1 MRQWAVAQPCG
12 GSPSFP
18 EQTEEGSNGMA
29 RALDIL
35 HSFAQQLKSGQRRKQ
50 RSAQKQ
56 RSYRFESLEPRIALA
71 AAGLVPVGAQPIGP
85 LTGKIVYTSGG
96 HGIEYEGGST
106 NNGWLTDRPDY
117 NEIVE
122 DFGNQDQL
130 TYFAD
135 YLLRAGATVVPMRPV
150 GHQLNEVVL
159 DNDSAGVTYSGA
171 WSDSTSGGRWYDEDY
186 GAVAD
191 TVRYRSASTSAG
203 SETAVATYTPNIPA
217 EGFYP
222 VYVWASAGTNRTS
235 QLYKVNHTGGQT
247 QIRVDHSMVG
257 NGWVYLG
264 TYHFD
269 GGSSSEAGSVQVS
282 NEGAAGKV
290 VIADAVRFGN
300 GMGDLREG
308 SGGIGTGTVSG
319 YPREDE
325 SSYYWL
331 YRGIGLG
338 VTPTSVLGTG
348 NVSAPSNMAQ
358 HMNQNTNPF
367 GTSVYIGFHSNGTTG
382 DPATAT
388 ARGAIG
394 LIDSDAATPHQSDLA
409 LFTGRQI
416 NQDMQALNGT
426 FEHNWSTRTS
436 HSSSGGFGEIDLG
449 ASAEMDATI
458 IEVGFHD
465 NTQDSQL
472 LRDPKV
478 RDQIGRSTYE
488 AVLEYFDAW
497 GGLTSPTTVAS
508 APKIASVVSNASGEV
523 TLTWAAG
530 QSGGVYGAAATGYR
544 IYASVDGYGFDGGT
558 LVAGGGA
565 TSATLSGYDPTIPYY
580 FKIVAVNAGGESKS
594 SEVLNVLPSGGPK
607 QVLVVSGFDRFDRTQ
622 NARYPF
628 YSPSGNLVDRVWARY
643 NNSFDYVVQVA
654 AAIHAAEP
662 GVHVASASNEAIISG
677 AVSLSDYDAV
687 IWILGEESTA
697 NDTFNATEQTKVE
710 QYIASGGHLF
720 TSGAEIGWDLD
731 QQNNGRTFFESTLK
745 GNYVADDA
753 GTYNVTAAAGGIF
766 AGLSFSFDNGS
777 QFYDAEFP
785 DVIAPQAGAAQALA
799 YIGGSGGSAGIQV
812 AGTDGRGSVVMF
824 GFPFETITTA
834 ANRAA
839 VMDRVLD
846 YFGVEP
852 IVPTGDFDDDGM
864 VDGAD
869 FLAWQRGFGGASP
882 TLTEGDADRNG
893 VVDAADLAVWS
904 SQFGSGAAAVEAS
917 VASIAALEAAEES
930 SLAAAPSNELGWL
943 AQRSSVLASA
953 AGPRRATGLSKQVPA
968 LQGSAPSL
976 NVVYRSIP
984 TENRHDAKVDAIA
997 CDLAE
1002 RESLDL
1008 AFDDQSLGS
1017 GDWRVLQVAK

>member
-1 MRQWAVAQPCG
+1 
-12 GSPSFP
+12 
-18 EQTEEGSNGMA
+18 MA
-29 RALDIL
+29 RALDIFY
-35 HSFAQQLKSGQRRKQ
+35 SVAQRLRLGLRRKQ
-50 RSAQKQ
+50 RSAGKQ
-56 RSYRFESLEPRIALA
+56 RSYRIESLEPRLALA
-71 AAGLVPVGAQPIGP
+71 AAGLVPIGAQPTGP

-106 NNGWLTDRPDY
+106 NGGWLTDRPEY
-117 NEIVE
+117 SEIVE

-130 TYFAD
+130 IYFSD

-159 DNDSAGVTYSGA
+159 DNDSAGVTYSGV
-171 WSDSTSGGRWYDEDY
+171 WTDSTSGGRWYDEDY

-191 TVRYRSASTSAG
+191 AVRYRSASTSAG
-203 SETAVATYTPNIPA
+203 SETAVATYTPNIPE

-264 TYHFD
+264 TFHFD
-269 GGSSSEAGSVQVS
+269 GGSSSVAGSVQIS
-282 NEGAAGKV
+282 NEGADGKV

-300 GMGDLREG
+300 GMGDLKEG
-308 SGGIGTGTVSG
+308 AGGFGTGTVSG

-325 SSYYWL
+325 SSYFWL

-338 VTPTSVLGTG
+338 ITPSSVLGTG

-508 APKIASVVSNASGEV
+508 APKISSVVSNASGEV

-544 IYASVDGYGFDGGT
+544 IYASIDGYGFDGGT
-558 LVAGGGA
+558 LVAGGGT
-565 TSATLSGYDPTIPYY
+565 TSATLSGFDPTIPYF

-607 QVLVVSGFDRFDRTQ
+607 QLLVVNGFDRFDRTL
-622 NARYPF
+622 NARYPY
-628 YSPSGNLVDRVWARY
+628 YSPAGNLTDRVWARY
-643 NNSFDYVVQVA
+643 NNSFDYVAQVA
-654 AAIHAAEP
+654 TSIHAAAP

-677 AVSLSDYDAV
+677 AVSLADYDAV

-697 NDTFNATEQTKVE
+697 DDTFNATEQTKVE
-710 QYIASGGHLF
+710 QFIAAGGHLF

-731 QQNNGRTFFESTLK
+731 QQNNGRTFFESSLK

-753 GTYNVTAAAGGIF
+753 GAYNVTAAAGGIF
-766 AGLSFSFDNGS
+766 TGLSFSFDNGS
-777 QFYDAEFP
+777 KFYDAEFP
-785 DVIAPQAGAAQALA
+785 DVIAPQAGAVQALT
-799 YIGGSGGSAGIQV
+799 YSGGSGGSAGIQV
-812 AGTDGRGSVVMF
+812 PGTDGRGSVVMF

-846 YFGVEP
+846 FFGVAP
-852 IVPTGDFDDDGM
+852 IVPAGDFDDDGI

-869 FLAWQRGFGGASP
+869 FLAWQRGFGAASP
-882 TLTEGDADRNG
+882 TLADGDADRNG
-893 VVDAADLAVWS
+893 VVDVDDLAVWGE
-904 SQFGSGAAAVEAS
+904 QFGSVTPATLASTSNAVAAM
-917 VASIAALEAAEES
+917 VASLESAEES
-930 SLAAAPSNELGWL
+930 AAPTSQTTLATNLGWL
-943 AQRSSVLASA
+943 AQWAAWKSGDVNTALTHNAGRQQLQHDSPNASSPQAGVVGVSLKRKFASA
-953 AGPRRATGLSKQVPA
+953 ATADVQATA
-968 LQGSAPSL
+968 FAA
-976 NVVYRSIP
+976 SI
-984 TENRHDAKVDAIA
+984 
-997 CDLAE
+997 
-1002 RESLDL
+1002 DL
-1008 AFDDQSLGS
+1008 AFEAHSLKSGS
-1017 GDWRVLQVAK
+1017 WKTPE